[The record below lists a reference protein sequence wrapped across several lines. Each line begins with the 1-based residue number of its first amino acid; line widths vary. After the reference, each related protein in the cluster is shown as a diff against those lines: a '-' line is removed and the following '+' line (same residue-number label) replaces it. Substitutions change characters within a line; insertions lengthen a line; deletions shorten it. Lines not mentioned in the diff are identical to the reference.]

1 MLPLPHLWMDRIQM
15 TYLSDINSLIFY
27 AIVIYL
33 SGCFSGI
40 VLLALS
46 AFIYCGQGNSI
57 ILSNNEKTCRNLISR
72 HTSPAILKQKTPFV
86 PTLTQG
92 ETSQMYLRI
101 MGRIYNR
108 GGKCGMR
115 WRLNL
120 PGKMSGLRIG
130 SPFIFHTEKRSTWRK
145 EKLCFGFST
154 KTVQKPFS
162 LMENI
167 LLRIM

>member
-1 MLPLPHLWMDRIQM
+1 MAF
-15 TYLSDINSLIFY
+15 LSDINPLILY
-27 AIVIYL
+27 AIGIYL
-33 SGCFSGI
+33 SGCLSGI

-46 AFIYCGQGNSI
+46 AIFYCGQGNSI
-57 ILSNNEKTCRNLISR
+57 ILSTSENICRNSTSR

-86 PTLTQG
+86 PTWILW
-92 ETSQMYLRI
+92 EYSQTYLRI

-108 GGKCGMR
+108 GSKCGMR

-162 LMENI
+162 LMGNI
-167 LLRIM
+167 LKRIM